1 MLLIECPWCGPRAET
16 EFSCGGEA
24 DIARPL
30 DSEHLTDREWG
41 DYLFM
46 RKNPRGV
53 HREQWLHTQGCR
65 RWFKAQR
72 DTVSYEIQSY
82 ETFDRPL
89 LTMDG
94 AQMNP
99 QVDAQADARSQM
111 QSQARADAPSRVQNS
126 TQEGNA
132 S

>member
-1 MLLIECPWCGPRAET
+1 MLMIECPWCGPRAES

-30 DSEHLTDREWG
+30 ETEKLTDKEWG

-65 RWFKAQR
+65 RWFMATR
-72 DTVSYEIQSY
+72 DTVSYQFLGY
-82 ETFDRPL
+82 ETFGGS
-89 LTMDG
+89 TAG
-94 AQMNP
+94 SVAKAATN
-99 QVDAQADARSQM
+99 DAH
-111 QSQARADAPSRVQNS
+111 
-126 TQEGNA
+126 EGNKQ
-132 S
+132 